1 MMENNNIFS
10 INEMQTTKNIKEIF
24 DAEAKD
30 KAVVIQLK
38 LKNKEIFELK
48 FNLDSIDRPNQD
60 INKIVGVTVEKLLN
74 RVPILLTVQNE
85 M

>member
-30 KAVVIQLK
+30 KDVVIQLK

>member
-10 INEMQTTKNIKEIF
+10 INETQTTKNIKEIF

-30 KAVVIQLK
+30 KDVVIQLK

-48 FNLDSIDRPNQD
+48 FNLDSIDRPNSD

>member
-10 INEMQTTKNIKEIF
+10 INEMQTTKDIKEIF
-24 DAEAKD
+24 DSETTDKD
-30 KAVVIQLK
+30 VVIQLK
-38 LKNKEIFELK
+38 LKNKDIFELK
-48 FNLDSIDRPNQD
+48 FSLDSIDRPNQN

-74 RVPILLTVQNE
+74 RVPILLMVQNE